1 MDKKYPISK
10 YSMDT
15 GWIFVKEFTGTYEEA
30 LLEASNLQYE
40 DHGFTYRIWDER

>member
-30 LLEASNLQYE
+30 LFDQFLHYVTILWFISYLL
-40 DHGFTYRIWDER
+40 G